1 MQFTARIAEISAAAQ
16 NAAGGIPSSPVMP
29 VRAGMHI
36 DAEGNHVRLTGSDGD
51 ITFTA
56 KCPANVTA
64 GGQVVVPGKMLSDI
78 LRGLPDGDVAF
89 TLSGS
94 ALQISYGKGM
104 RSQFTLSVIDTS
116 YPGSMPPAA
125 PCGVVGGEEFA
136 SAVRRTVFASQKS
149 GADPVLTAL
158 VLHAGDQL
166 EVVATDRYRL
176 AHVACTWSP
185 GSWQVPSALVPARA
199 AERFCRGIG
208 GEVSIGWDE
217 GTCTLRSGEFEMTT
231 RLLAGE
237 YPNWRKIA
245 ARGPGPGDVEIALDE
260 LAGAVK
266 RVQLATGE
274 ERPAELTFSPGTL
287 LVEASGQ
294 SGRACEVLDV
304 PGYDDA
310 QLCVLLAFPYLLD
323 GLNACAGDCRIAL
336 TGELRPVYLYSGD
349 DFRYMI
355 LPRRRT

>member
-1 MQFTARIAEISAAAQ
+1 MQFTARIPDISAAAQ
-16 NAAGGIPSSPVMP
+16 NAAGGIPSNPAMP
-29 VRAGMHI
+29 IRAGMHVS
-36 DAEGNHVRLTGSDGD
+36 AEGDRVSLTGSDGD

-56 KCPANVTA
+56 TCPADITA
-64 GGQVVVPGKMLSDI
+64 AGQVVVPGKMLADI
-78 LRGLPDGDVAF
+78 LRGLPDGEASF
-89 TLSGS
+89 TMSD
-94 ALQISYGKGM
+94 AVLQIRYGKGM
-104 RSQFTLSVIDTS
+104 RSQFALSVIDTS
-116 YPGSMPPAA
+116 YPGSMRPAE
-125 PCGVVGGEEFA
+125 PCGTVPGEEFA
-136 SAVRRTVFASQKS
+136 SAVRRTAFASQRS

-176 AHVACTWSP
+176 AHVACKWSP
-185 GSWQVPSALVPARA
+185 GSWDFPSALVPARA
-199 AERFCRGIG
+199 AERFCRGIS

-231 RLLAGE
+231 RLLAGD

-245 ARGPGPGDVEIALDE
+245 ARDPGPDDVEIALDE
-260 LAGAVK
+260 LAGAVR

-274 ERPAELTFSPGTL
+274 ERPAELTFSQGTL

-294 SGRACEVLDV
+294 SGRACEVIDV

-323 GLNACAGDCRIAL
+323 GLGACAGDCRIAL
-336 TGELRPVYLYSGD
+336 TGELKPVYLYSGD